1 MSLVKEDIRKAM
13 EHLDILTAQIGN
25 ARIRKLYKDPLKDFI
40 KKVEI
45 TLEKGAKGP
54 NALTALGTPMFSA
67 RNADHP
73 SLMMRTGNA

>member
-40 KKVEI
+40 KKVES
-45 TLEKGAKGP
+45 TLAKE
-54 NALTALGTPMFSA
+54 AY
-67 RNADHP
+67 
-73 SLMMRTGNA
+73 

>member
-1 MSLVKEDIRKAM
+1 MQTESVFEVGRSDSVEAFGEGCVGGGEMSLVKEDIRKAM

-45 TLEKGAKGP
+45 TLAKGAK
-54 NALTALGTPMFSA
+54 
-67 RNADHP
+67 
-73 SLMMRTGNA
+73 

>member
-25 ARIRKLYKDPLKDFI
+25 AIIQKLYKDPLKDFI

-45 TLEKGAKGP
+45 TLAKE
-54 NALTALGTPMFSA
+54 AK
-67 RNADHP
+67 
-73 SLMMRTGNA
+73 

>member
-1 MSLVKEDIRKAM
+1 MRLAKEDIRKAM

-45 TLEKGAKGP
+45 TLAKE
-54 NALTALGTPMFSA
+54 AK
-67 RNADHP
+67 
-73 SLMMRTGNA
+73 

>member
-1 MSLVKEDIRKAM
+1 MSLAKEDIRKAM

-45 TLEKGAKGP
+45 TLPKEAK
-54 NALTALGTPMFSA
+54 
-67 RNADHP
+67 
-73 SLMMRTGNA
+73 